1 MINLSKTSKSFFTR
15 KQIRQSYSSFN
26 QKHSHL
32 PLGNQIE
39 LTLLLFF
46 DSMIQMGFKRKQLD
60 FMTLQTDKVL
70 WIQKMKEVIGLGK
83 LVLILI
89 QKVWIQPQ
97 YQQQK
102 QPEQPQPQQL
112 QPQLQL
118 AKNQHQ
124 QLRVPTQVG
133 PTQVKYFTSKKIVNI
148 FCHCAFIMNFFARV
162 ARQHC
167 YK

>member
-1 MINLSKTSKSFFTR
+1 
-15 KQIRQSYSSFN
+15 
-26 QKHSHL
+26 
-32 PLGNQIE
+32 
-39 LTLLLFF
+39 
-46 DSMIQMGFKRKQLD
+46 
-60 FMTLQTDKVL
+60 
-70 WIQKMKEVIGLGK
+70 MKEVIGLGK

-118 AKNQHQ
+118 AKNQHK

-133 PTQVKYFTSKKIVNI
+133 PTQVKSFTHKKQGVNFSI
-148 FCHCAFIMNFFARV
+148 ELS
-162 ARQHC
+162 
-167 YK
+167 

>member
-1 MINLSKTSKSFFTR
+1 
-15 KQIRQSYSSFN
+15 
-26 QKHSHL
+26 
-32 PLGNQIE
+32 
-39 LTLLLFF
+39 
-46 DSMIQMGFKRKQLD
+46 
-60 FMTLQTDKVL
+60 
-70 WIQKMKEVIGLGK
+70 MKEVIGLGK

-102 QPEQPQPQQL
+102 QPEQPQPQLL

-133 PTQVKYFTSKKIVNI
+133 PTQVKSFTHKNIVKF
-148 FCHCAFIMNFFARV
+148 FCHCAFITV
-162 ARQHC
+162 
-167 YK
+167 

>member
-1 MINLSKTSKSFFTR
+1 
-15 KQIRQSYSSFN
+15 
-26 QKHSHL
+26 
-32 PLGNQIE
+32 
-39 LTLLLFF
+39 
-46 DSMIQMGFKRKQLD
+46 
-60 FMTLQTDKVL
+60 
-70 WIQKMKEVIGLGK
+70 MKEVIGLGK

-124 QLRVPTQVG
+124 QLRVPIQVG
-133 PTQVKYFTSKKIVNI
+133 PTQVKSFTPKKIVNI
-148 FCHCAFIMNFFARV
+148 FCHCAFQGVNFSNIELSRLLREVYVF
-162 ARQHC
+162 
-167 YK
+167 